1 MAVYSEIQMPRF
13 KEEDLPG
20 TTKKLYNTVREL
32 QEMLQFVLSN
42 LDGDNIEGYEEIFN
56 RLEGADG
63 AISILKQTADEI
75 SAQVRKGTEQI
86 AELTIRADGIP
97 QRVQDNEQGIAE
109 LEITAAG
116 ISQRVADTEGNL
128 SSLQQTA
135 NGLTSRVSSAEGD
148 ISTLQQTAGGL
159 TSRVSSAEGNI
170 STLQQTAGGLTS
182 RVANAEGS
190 ISTLQQTA
198 NGLSSTVSG
207 LDDKYTSIKQTVDSI
222 DLTGVVT
229 FTDLS
234 RSGRTEINGDNITT
248 GQISIDYLNL
258 SNNYGFITLGRGSTG
273 TSSTRG
279 ILMCGPPISGS
290 PDEYR
295 NHFYAS
301 NAAARMTGED
311 MFGGESL
318 YTYADGIDATTSIS
332 VTSDERSKNNIS
344 YDLAEHYAGFYRALK
359 PARYHVNDSRSD
371 RTHTGFIAQQMRD
384 ALTESGLGSQELAAL
399 VQKDYD
405 AETEG
410 GGDGYYSIRY
420 SELIALNT
428 AMVQALMNRV
438 DALEQRL
445 AAAEES
451 V

>member
-1 MAVYSEIQMPRF
+1 MAVYSEVQMPRF
-13 KEEDLPG
+13 DAENLPD
-20 TTKKLYNTVREL
+20 TTKKLYNVVREL

-75 SAQVRKGTEQI
+75 TAQVRKGTEQI
-86 AELTIRADGIP
+86 AELTVKADGIT
-97 QRVQDNEQGIAE
+97 QRVSDNEQGIAE
-109 LEITAAG
+109 LKVTAAG

-135 NGLTSRVSSAEGD
+135 NGLTSRVSSAEGS
-148 ISTLQQTAGGL
+148 ISSIQQTANSL
-159 TSRVSSAEGNI
+159 SSRVSSAEGNI
-170 STLQQTAGGLTS
+170 S
-182 RVANAEGS
+182 S
-190 ISTLQQTA
+190 IQQTA
-198 NGLSSTVSG
+198 NGLSSTVSDLSG
-207 LDDKYTSIKQTVDSI
+207 KYTSIKQTVDSI
-222 DLTGVVT
+222 NLTGVVT
-229 FTDLS
+229 FNDLETSGHTD
-234 RSGRTEINGDNITT
+234 INGDNITT
-248 GQISIDYLNL
+248 GQISINRLDL
-258 SNNYGFITLGRGSTG
+258 SNNYGYITLGRGSTG
-273 TSSTRG
+273 SESTRG
-279 ILMCGPPISGS
+279 LLLCGPEISGS
-290 PDEYR
+290 PSSYR

-332 VTSDERSKNNIS
+332 VTSDERTKNDIS
-344 YDLAEHYAGFYRALK
+344 YDLAERYGAFYRALK
-359 PARYHVNDSRSD
+359 PARYHVNGSRSD

-384 ALTESGLGSQELAAL
+384 ALTENGLDSQELAAL
-399 VQKDYD
+399 VQKNYN
-405 AETEG
+405 AEAQD

-428 AMVQALMNRV
+428 AMVQSLLDRV

-445 AAAEES
+445 AAEES

>member
-20 TTKKLYNTVREL
+20 TTKKLYNVVREL
-32 QEMLQFVLSN
+32 QEMLQFVLTN

-75 SAQVRKGTEQI
+75 MMQVRKNSDQI
-86 AELTIRADGIP
+86 SELDIRADGITA
-97 QRVQDNEQGIAE
+97 RVQDNEQGIAE

-135 NGLTSRVSSAEGD
+135 DGLTSRVSSAEGN

-182 RVANAEGS
+182 RVASAEGS
-190 ISTLQQTA
+190 ISTLRQTA
-198 NGLSSTVSG
+198 NGLSSTVSDLSG
-207 LDDKYTSIKQTVDSI
+207 KYTSIKQTVDSI

-234 RSGRTEINGDNITT
+234 RSGRTEINADNITT
-248 GQISIDYLNL
+248 GSIDCSAVTIAND
-258 SNNYGFITLGRGSTG
+258 YGELTMARGSTG
-273 TSSTRG
+273 VLGTRG
-279 ILMCGPPISGS
+279 AKLSGPVATGGFCNYFI
-290 PDEYR
+290 
-295 NHFYAS
+295 AT

-311 MFGGESL
+311 MFGGNNFYVSKDDIH
-318 YTYADGIDATTSIS
+318 ADISID
-332 VTSDERSKNNIS
+332 VGSDERIKNSIE
-344 YDLAEHYAGFYRALK
+344 YDVAERYGAFYRALK
-359 PARYHVNDSRSD
+359 PARYHMNDSRSD

-384 ALTESGLGSQELAAL
+384 ALLGAGLTRLDLAAL
-399 VQKDYD
+399 VQEDYD
-405 AETEG
+405 AEAEDG
-410 GGDGYYSIRY
+410 GGGRYAIRY

-438 DALEQRL
+438 DTLEQRL